1 MDSII
6 FYTSSFVILLICEL
20 AYFYIAK
27 KFHIGDSVTARS
39 SHKTYQLTGGG
50 IIFIIAALLYCFW
63 YSNQLTRFNLMMVG
77 ALSLSIIS
85 FIDDI
90 KNTSPILRLIIQSI
104 VIIITF
110 YYNITWGYFDI
121 FLVVLICGLG
131 FINAYNFMDG
141 INGITASYSLVILST
156 MLYYTFVIPHFNVP
170 QQFIIVLI
178 IAISIFAFFNFR
190 KKAVCFAGD
199 VGSIVIGFFIMYM
212 IIELCWATADAT
224 SIILVSV
231 YGIDTAYTIV
241 QRLFAGENILL
252 PHRHHLYQVLANQ
265 WNIDHCKISLYYA
278 CTQLTINIIYILI
291 PRDLHWTYFI
301 FIIIILSC
309 VYFTLKRS
317 KLSRIN

>member
-1 MDSII
+1 MVYNKPVMDSVI

-90 KNTSPILRLIIQSI
+90 KNSSPILRLIIQSI

-199 VGSIVIGFFIMYM
+199 VGSIVRFFYN
-212 IIELCWATADAT
+212 
-224 SIILVSV
+224 V
-231 YGIDTAYTIV
+231 YD
-241 QRLFAGENILL
+241 N
-252 PHRHHLYQVLANQ
+252 
-265 WNIDHCKISLYYA
+265 
-278 CTQLTINIIYILI
+278 
-291 PRDLHWTYFI
+291 
-301 FIIIILSC
+301 
-309 VYFTLKRS
+309 
-317 KLSRIN
+317 